1 MVQMTT
7 TGGPKVGRISHPR
20 MNNSRREAWAALA
33 FLAPNLLGFLIF
45 TLGPAIF
52 SIVMGFTN
60 WSGLSAGK
68 WIGLQNYRDLL
79 QDPIFLKSLWNT
91 LIYTIEFTP
100 LVMLVSLGLALLF
113 NRKLPG
119 VSALRLLCFLP
130 IVTDF
135 ISISFV
141 WSWLYHLR
149 FGIINYALEAIGIPG
164 QAWLG
169 DAKWA
174 MFALVVMSVWRWMG
188 YHAVIILA
196 GLQDVPREFYEAATI
211 DGANRWH
218 LFTRITIPLI
228 SSTLFFVLIIS
239 ITSSLAVFE
248 QMYIMTKGGPQDAT
262 ISVSMYLY
270 QQGFRFFR
278 MGYASAIA
286 WMLFFITFLVTMIN
300 WSVRKRW
307 VYEG

>member
-1 MVQMTT
+1 MTIQANVPAT
-7 TGGPKVGRISHPR
+7 PVTKRNWFKST
-20 MNNSRREAWAALA
+20 NSRREAWVALA

-52 SIVMGFTN
+52 SMVMGFTN
-60 WSGLSAGK
+60 WSGLSSGS
-68 WIGLQNYRDLL
+68 WVGLQNYWDLFA
-79 QDPIFLKSLWNT
+79 DPVFRKTLWNT

-100 LVMLVSLGLALLF
+100 LTMLAALGLALLF
-113 NRKLPG
+113 NQRLRG
-119 VSALRLLCFLP
+119 TAFFRLLCFLP

-135 ISISFV
+135 ISIAFV
-141 WSWLYHLR
+141 WSWLYHFR
-149 FGIINYALEAIGIPG
+149 FGIINYGLKGMGLPP

-169 DAKWA
+169 DAQWA
-174 MFALVVMSVWRWMG
+174 MFALVVMSIWRWMG
-188 YHAVIILA
+188 YYAVIILA
-196 GLQDVPREFYEAATI
+196 GLQDIPHSLYEAATI
-211 DGANRWH
+211 DGANRWQ
-218 LFTRITIPLI
+218 LFSRITLPLL

-248 QMYIMTKGGPQDAT
+248 QMYIMTQGGPQDAT
-262 ISVSMYLY
+262 ISITMYLY

-286 WMLFFITFLVTMIN
+286 WILFLLTFLVTALN
-300 WSVRKRW
+300 WSFRKRW

>member
-1 MVQMTT
+1 MAQMTT
-7 TGGPKVGRISHPR
+7 SVGAKALRSAR
-20 MNNSRREAWAALA
+20 FKLSNSRREALVALA
-33 FLAPNLLGFLIF
+33 FLAPNLFGFLVF
-45 TLGPAIF
+45 TLGPALF

-60 WSGLSAGK
+60 WSGLSAGE
-68 WIGLQNYRDLL
+68 WVGLQNYRDLL
-79 QDPIFLKSLWNT
+79 QDPIFLLSLWNT
-91 LIYTIEFTP
+91 LIYTVEFTP
-100 LVMLVSLGLALLF
+100 LVMIVSLGLALLF

-135 ISISFV
+135 ISIAFV

-149 FGIINYALEAIGIPG
+149 FGIINYALKTIGIPG

-211 DGANRWH
+211 DGASRWQ
-218 LFTRITIPLI
+218 LFTRVTMPLI

-262 ISVSMYLY
+262 ISISMYLY

-286 WMLFFITFLVTMIN
+286 WALFFITFLVTMIN
-300 WSVRKRW
+300 WGARKRW